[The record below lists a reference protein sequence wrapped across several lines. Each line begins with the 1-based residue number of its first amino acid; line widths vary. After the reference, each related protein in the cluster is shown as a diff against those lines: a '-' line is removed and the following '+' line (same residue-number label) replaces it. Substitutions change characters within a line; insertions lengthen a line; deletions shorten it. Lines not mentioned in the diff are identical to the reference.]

1 METGV
6 FTPDSSMKTSPF
18 DHFFQRVKKH
28 TPIQNQSQ
36 LAQAL
41 GIGRAAV
48 SSAKHKNRVP
58 PGWVL
63 TLSDKYAIPPEF
75 LSPGA
80 EPLLP
85 SNATSN
91 GPQGTSAATV
101 LGDILRTVVHRL
113 EPGHVT
119 SWLSAVGDPESLVL
133 LEVTEDNM
141 SPEIRPGGAV
151 VIDGSQRD
159 LLNGH
164 VYALEVEGRVT
175 LRRIDKVAGSLS
187 LLSSNRDYP
196 PVCLKD
202 GHAAVIS
209 VLGRVLLSLHTYP
222 RGSLSPQPSGSAAT
236 TSEPQ
241 AAHGPQQLPLF
252 PPGR

>member
-1 METGV
+1 MDRTH
-6 FTPDSSMKTSPF
+6 DSPMKTSPF

-28 TPIQNQSQ
+28 TPIENQSQ

-63 TLSDKYAIPPEF
+63 TLSDKYAIPLEC
-75 LSPGA
+75 LSPP
-80 EPLLP
+80 EIPLLP
-85 SNATSN
+85 PNTPSN
-91 GPQGTSAATV
+91 GALGTSASTV
-101 LGDILRTVVHRL
+101 LGDILRMVAHQL
-113 EPGHVT
+113 EPGQNT
-119 SWLSAVGDPESLVL
+119 SWLSAVGDPGSLAL

-159 LLNGH
+159 LHNGH

-175 LRRIDKVAGSLS
+175 LRRIDKVAGSLC

-196 PVCLKD
+196 PVCIND
-202 GHAAVIS
+202 GHATGIS
-209 VLGRVLLSLHTYP
+209 VLGRVLLSLHMYP
-222 RGSLSPQPSGSAAT
+222 RGSLSPQPSGRGAA

-241 AAHGPQQLPLF
+241 TAHGPQQLPLF
-252 PPGR
+252 PPRR